1 MYQPAK
7 WRVARY
13 RLDEHLGVAFIEG
26 EDDRR
31 CLAGRFIPH
40 EQLVVTDGKPMLL
53 DAYRAYERTQGVRY
67 VFVTDCDY
75 DVHAGELKAQPALIV
90 TRNPSLETDLVDIGL
105 LAQIVEEFIP
115 RGKWHKGSTVA
126 TVRYVTEQSVALTE
140 GLGRLRCVAREEKLR
155 LRVSTLRERL
165 RKYRR
170 DGQAD
175 IDKMVEVL
183 GQQTRSGSPSA
194 LQIKD
199 AAEQLD
205 GGLGVCDGH
214 DLLTAVGVILHDDF
228 GVETKATAGIPSVLR
243 TAVDKQAFE
252 KTEVGR
258 RLRKWQRLTG
268 LQVLRA

>member
-1 MYQPAK
+1 
-7 WRVARY
+7 
-13 RLDEHLGVAFIEG
+13 
-26 EDDRR
+26 
-31 CLAGRFIPH
+31 
-40 EQLVVTDGKPMLL
+40 MLL
-53 DAYRAYERTQGVRY
+53 EAYRAYERTQGVRY
-67 VFVTDCDY
+67 VFITDCDY
-75 DVHAGELKAQPALIV
+75 DVPAGELRPQSALIV

-115 RGKWHKGSTVA
+115 RGKWRGGSAVA
-126 TVRYVTEQSVALTE
+126 TLQYVTQESVALAE
-140 GLGRLRCVAREEKLR
+140 GLGRLRCVAREERLR
-155 LRVSTLRERL
+155 LRFSPLRERL

-170 DGQAD
+170 DGRAD

-183 GQQTRSGSPSA
+183 GQQARPGSVDA

-214 DLLTAVGVILHDDF
+214 DLLAAVGVILHDDF

-243 TAVDKQAFE
+243 AAVDEQAFE
-252 KTEVGR
+252 KTEIGR
-258 RLRKWQRLTG
+258 RLRKWQTMSG